1 VLPGRKYTPE
11 EILRIGLHRWWLIVF
26 PLCVFTVAAVIAGRY
41 LPDRYRSETLI
52 MLVPQ
57 RIPDSYVKSTV
68 ATPIESRLA
77 TLKEQIMSRSR
88 LERIILD
95 LGLYPSLRQRLP
107 MEDVVQRM
115 RDDIDVKTTAN
126 ESFRVSYV
134 SQDARTAQKA
144 TERLASLFIEES
156 LRDRENVAE
165 DTNQFLESQLQ
176 DARRRLVEQEKKLE
190 EYRRRYSGQLP
201 TQLTANMQSMSSAQL
216 QLQSVND
223 ATDRARERRV
233 AFERQLADLQAP
245 DPALAVTTAAPKDGT
260 AVESTAQL
268 LERARADLQLLQL
281 RYTPDHPDVRR
292 LQRTVRDLEAKQQ
305 SELKSGSTD
314 ATVREPVLTPLEA
327 QRQKRIRDLKAQI
340 ADVDAE
346 LKGRQQDETQLRT
359 RITEYQAKLDAV
371 PTRESELVEL
381 TRDYTT
387 LQTTYQSLL
396 QKREDSQIA
405 ANLERRN
412 IGEQFRVLDP
422 ARVPERPFSP
432 NRLLINLGSA
442 GAGLALG
449 LVLIGFL
456 EYRDSSFRLEGDV
469 ERLLNLPVLAMVPL
483 MMSNDE
489 QRRARRLRA
498 VRIAGL
504 ASMAVL
510 LAMAAAVVL
519 WRFRA

>member
-1 VLPGRKYTPE
+1 MIVL
-11 EILRIGLHRWWLIVF
+11 
-26 PLCVFTVAAVIAGRY
+26 PLCVCTVAAVFVGKY

-68 ATPIESRLA
+68 VTPIESRLV
-77 TLKEQIMSRSR
+77 TLKEQILSRSR
-88 LERIILD
+88 LERIITD
-95 LGLYPSLRQRLP
+95 LSLYPSLRQRLP
-107 MEDVVQRM
+107 MEDVVERM
-115 RDDIDVKTTAN
+115 RQDIDVKTTAN
-126 ESFRVSYV
+126 ESFKVSYV
-134 SQDARTAQKA
+134 SQDAKIAQKT
-144 TERLASLFIEES
+144 TERLASLFIEENS
-156 LRDRENVAE
+156 RDRANVAE

-201 TQLTANMQSMSSAQL
+201 TQLTANMQSISSAQL
-216 QLQSVND
+216 QLQSVSD
-223 ATDRARERRV
+223 ALDRARERRV
-233 AFERQLADLQAP
+233 TFERQLADLQVP
-245 DPALAVTTAAPKDGT
+245 DPVVPVPAVTQDGT
-260 AVESTAQL
+260 LVESTSQL
-268 LERARADLQLLQL
+268 LEMARAKLRLLQL
-281 RYTPDHPDVRR
+281 RYTSDHPDVRTA
-292 LQRTVRDLEAKQQ
+292 QRTIRDLEAKLQA
-305 SELKSGSTD
+305 ELRSASAD
-314 ATVREPVLTPLEA
+314 PVVREPVTTPLEA

-346 LKGRQQDETQLRT
+346 LNDRQQDEVQLRA
-359 RITEYQAKLDAV
+359 RIAEYQAKLDAV

-405 ANLERRN
+405 SNLERRN

-449 LVLIGFL
+449 LILIGFL
-456 EYRDSSFRLEGDV
+456 EYRDSSLRLESDV

-489 QRRARRLRA
+489 LRRAGRMRVARM
-498 VRIAGL
+498 AGL
-504 ASMAVL
+504 ACLVL
-510 LAMAAAVVL
+510 MLGTVAALAI